1 MKRAVIYVRISVIKD
16 NNGKVDPQ
24 AMSLGAQAQETA
36 CRKYAEENGY
46 EVAGVFKDMS
56 VTAKIE
62 PKNRPQFME
71 ALSEVESG
79 DTILVSKLDR
89 LARNVTHSIALEIS
103 FKKHGINCVAVVE
116 PYLKFINDDDPIG
129 KAFLQ
134 IVYVMAELE
143 VNLIRQR
150 SKAALKQK
158 RANGFRTGGIP
169 YGYQSDE
176 DGKLSYCDLEQSN
189 IRHLQAFRDQ
199 GLSYAKIAVKM
210 NKFSRNRSG
219 KWLTNAVYRILKNL
233 PKRLEEYNIN
243 AEDQGSDTSS
253 QTPHQQT

>member
-1 MKRAVIYVRISVIKD
+1 MIKPKD
-16 NNGKVDPQ
+16 GEDIRKMV
-24 AMSLGAQAQETA
+24 SLGAQVQENE
-36 CRKYAEENGY
+36 CLKYCEENGY
-46 EVAGVFKDMS
+46 EVVGTYKDIDISSRVEPLHRDAFSSLLKDMREGDTLLYYKRDRIARDTYQMIHLES
-56 VTAKIE
+56 HLK
-62 PKNRPQFME
+62 KNKLNFIDVSNPN
-71 ALSEVESG
+71 LSMYDDNPTNRLMRTVLDAISQHEVE
-79 DTILVSKLDR
+79 TIR
-89 LARNVTHSIALEIS
+89 L
-103 FKKHGINCVAVVE
+103 
-116 PYLKFINDDDPIG
+116 
-129 KAFLQ
+129 
-134 IVYVMAELE
+134 
-143 VNLIRQR
+143 R
-150 SKAALKQK
+150 SKKALKQK

-189 IRHLQAFRDQ
+189 IRHLQTCRDQ